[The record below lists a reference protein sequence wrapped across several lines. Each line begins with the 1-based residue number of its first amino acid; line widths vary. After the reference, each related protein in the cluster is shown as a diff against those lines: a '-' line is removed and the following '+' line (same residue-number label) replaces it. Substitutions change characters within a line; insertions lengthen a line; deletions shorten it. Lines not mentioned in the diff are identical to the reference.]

1 MNFVMLIQRW
11 NCIFDIQNSQ
21 IMGFLR
27 TILIIL
33 LVYYILKLL
42 ARWFGPMLFGYAAKR
57 TEKHFRDK
65 FEQFQGYQN
74 QEAYSNEGEVSI
86 DKNTV
91 HRKKNSDQI
100 GEFVDFEEIE

>member
-1 MNFVMLIQRW
+1 
-11 NCIFDIQNSQ
+11 
-21 IMGFLR
+21 MGFLR